1 MNTIAFRIVP
11 TPLDYGPG
19 IEIRIDGEDL
29 INLVR
34 GVELPFA
41 QAEGHPGIAG
51 AYAGLPAGVYSRPS
65 RHFWGEAGHGRR
77 DGKVELLTCRDCGEM
92 GCWPL
97 LARIELRPSQ
107 VVWSEFEQPH
117 RRVQERSLAWTYEG
131 FGPFEFDR
139 GQYEQALQM
148 LAREGG

>member
-1 MNTIAFRIVP
+1 MNAIALRVVT

-29 INLVR
+29 VDMVR

-51 AYAGLPAGVYSRPS
+51 AYAGLPARDYSPPS
-65 RHFWGEAGHGRR
+65 RHFWGEAEGGRR
-77 DGKVELLTCRDCGEM
+77 DGRVVLLTCRDCGEI

-97 LARIELRPSQ
+97 LARLARSCSTEASTG
-107 VVWSEFEQPH
+107 
-117 RRVQERSLAWTYEG
+117 RRCGPWPGKVGRGWNRSSRSGRQHTNARERSE
-131 FGPFEFDR
+131 
-139 GQYEQALQM
+139 
-148 LAREGG
+148 